1 MRRCGRVVDRA
12 IVRERNGKR
21 LDDGRLDFEQGQAM
35 SISLLSRLR
44 TAALAGL
51 LAFAPAAMAQQGGGF
66 SEEQKQAIGAA
77 VRDYLLKHPEL
88 LQEVMAELEKR
99 QAEQQKVAQAGALKE
114 SRQTLLNAPH
124 SIVAGNLQGDVTLI
138 EFFDYNCGYCKRA
151 LPGVRALAKS
161 DSKLRIVLK
170 DFPVL
175 GPESVEASR
184 VSLAVKNQLTG
195 DKLFDFHVKLMET
208 RGRINGERAIAVAR
222 ELGVDTAKLQ
232 RDMES
237 AEVKQAIQDNVVL
250 GDKLGLSG
258 TPAFVVG
265 DEVISGAV
273 GIEPLR
279 NTVAGVRQC
288 GRAVC

>member
-1 MRRCGRVVDRA
+1 
-12 IVRERNGKR
+12 
-21 LDDGRLDFEQGQAM
+21 
-35 SISLLSRLR
+35 
-44 TAALAGL
+44 
-51 LAFAPAAMAQQGGGF
+51 
-66 SEEQKQAIGAA
+66 
-77 VRDYLLKHPEL
+77 
-88 LQEVMAELEKR
+88 
-99 QAEQQKVAQAGALKE
+99 
-114 SRQTLLNAPH
+114 
-124 SIVAGNLQGDVTLI
+124 VAGDPSGDVTLV

-151 LPGVRALAKS
+151 LADVRALMKN
-161 DSKLRIVLK
+161 DPKLRVVLK

-184 VSLAVKNQLTG
+184 VSLAVKNQFKG

-279 NTVAGVRQC
+279 KTVAGVRQC

>member
-1 MRRCGRVVDRA
+1 MKPA
-12 IVRERNGKR
+12 
-21 LDDGRLDFEQGQAM
+21 
-35 SISLLSRLR
+35 LSVLS
-44 TAALAGL
+44 AAAVLVGGLVLAGP
-51 LAFAPAAMAQQGGGF
+51 APAQPSF
-66 SEEQKQAIGAA
+66 TEEQRRDIGSI
-77 VRDYLLKHPEL
+77 VKEYLLKNPEV
-88 LQEVMAELEKR
+88 LQDVMVELERR
-99 QAEQQKVAQAGALKE
+99 QQETQTAARQVALKD
-114 SRQTLLNAPH
+114 SRKQLLGSPRD
-124 SIVAGNLQGDVTLI
+124 IVAGDPSGDVTLV

-151 LPGVRALAKS
+151 LADVRALMKN
-161 DSKLRIVLK
+161 DPKLRVVLK

-184 VSLAVKNQLTG
+184 VSLAVKNQLKG

-279 NTVAGVRQC
+279 KTVAGVRQC